1 MVERAR
7 SIAATSAGAV
17 VLIEKLLHR
26 FCGRCHIM
34 IVSGLSRLFSPDTAL
49 LLTSSI
55 APDFLRKQSF
65 RCAVTELPV
74 SLSREH
80 CAKSSMLI
88 CVSAHRHYRLHSGSN
103 DARGRRNA
111 ETVGARGVMTWS
123 GRPHVMK
130 IPVWVS

>member
-1 MVERAR
+1 V
-7 SIAATSAGAV
+7 AATSAGAV
-17 VLIEKLLHR
+17 ALIERVLHR
-26 FCGRCHIM
+26 FCPCCYTM
-34 IVSGLSRLFSPDTAL
+34 VMSGLSRLFSPDTAL

-65 RCAVTELPV
+65 KCAVTELPV

-123 GRPHVMK
+123 GRSCVMK
-130 IPVWVS
+130 IPVCVS